1 VHKVLKFEQSKWLE
15 PYIKLNTG
23 LRQAANSKFEE
34 DLFKLMNNSFFGK
47 TCEDVRKYKEVQI
60 VTDEQRAQK
69 ILNKPRVKQWKIYG
83 ETMAAIQLQR
93 ENVELN
99 KPRYIGMTILNL
111 SKLVMYNYHYK
122 FILPKYPH
130 AKLLF
135 TDTDS
140 FCYWIPTD
148 SNIYKDI
155 QGNQWFDFSN
165 YPQDHPNFD
174 VSKKLKPG
182 YFKDEM
188 GGKPIE
194 EFVGLRAK
202 MYSIL
207 AVGGKAKKTAKG
219 VSRIVKD
226 ELIKHADYKQTL
238 FQKQT
243 MKHTQ
248 TRILQRE
255 HELYTSQVVKSSL
268 SPFNDKKWVER
279 DGDTF
284 ISYSYGHFKVL

>member
-1 VHKVLKFEQSKWLE
+1 MS
-15 PYIKLNTG
+15 
-23 LRQAANSKFEE
+23 
-34 DLFKLMNNSFFGK
+34 
-47 TCEDVRKYKEVQI
+47 
-60 VTDEQRAQK
+60 
-69 ILNKPRVKQWKIYG
+69 
-83 ETMAAIQLQR
+83 
-93 ENVELN
+93 
-99 KPRYIGMTILNL
+99 ILNL
-111 SKLVMYNYHYK
+111 SKIVMYDYHYK
-122 FILPKYPH
+122 FMLPKYPQ

-226 ELIKHADYKQTL
+226 EVIKHADYKQTL
-238 FQKQT
+238 FTKQT
-243 MKHTQ
+243 MKHMQ
-248 TRILQRE
+248 TRILQKE

-284 ISYSYGHFKVL
+284 ISYSYGHYKVL